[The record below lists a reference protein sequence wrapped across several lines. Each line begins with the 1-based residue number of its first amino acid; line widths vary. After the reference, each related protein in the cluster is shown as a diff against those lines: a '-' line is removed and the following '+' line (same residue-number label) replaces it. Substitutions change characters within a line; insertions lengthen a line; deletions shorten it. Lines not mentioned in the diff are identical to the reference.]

1 MLDVDSGIIQL
12 IWISGRISFPVE
24 TNWTM
29 LYKAFAFCLSLDQLL
44 VWGSENADFKVIY
57 FCLVVEPKGHV
68 IFFFF
73 LCSYKASVGIYQ
85 ILGRLLG

>member
-57 FCLVVEPKGHV
+57 FCLVIEPKGHV
-68 IFFFF
+68 IFFF